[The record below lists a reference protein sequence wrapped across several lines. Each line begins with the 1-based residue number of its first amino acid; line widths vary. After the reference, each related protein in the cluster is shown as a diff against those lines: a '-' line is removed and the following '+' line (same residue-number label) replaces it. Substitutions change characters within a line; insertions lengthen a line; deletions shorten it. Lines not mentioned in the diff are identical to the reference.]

1 LILSDTVIEDDIS
14 PPEELFQEYFGLIEA
29 ACFRDL
35 KALYDH
41 LYKITDEPGIF
52 SFGTQHIRRR
62 LVSDDRALSCS

>member
-52 SFGTQHIRRR
+52 PLELNVQEGVLFPMIG
-62 LVSDDRALSCS
+62 L